1 MLPSNRTHIATT
13 MHLLRRPL
21 IPIPNKS
28 RWHANQTPRPAP
40 SPFLGGGEKVAAGW
54 MRGAAPNADARNPA
68 PLLRGRERESARVA
82 VPITFHR
89 MPFGIGIT
97 LLLAA
102 VLLAPTAVAEDWPT
116 FMHDRARSGVS
127 GEALKFPLNELWSYT
142 PPAEPV
148 RAWPSPQA
156 GYNELPKL
164 AFDDATHVSMAG
176 DSVFFGSSVDNG
188 IHAVEARTGAKRWTF
203 FTEGPVRLAPT
214 VSEGRVFAGS
224 DDGLVYCLNAK
235 DGRLVWSARPG
246 PGTTRILGA
255 GRICSLWPIRTGV
268 LVDGGV
274 AYCGAGIFPAR
285 ETLVAAF
292 DAATGKRLW
301 QTTTT
306 PKSREAYVALAP
318 QGYLLATADQLYVP
332 CGRTA
337 PLAYARA
344 DGAAR
349 GSMVKTYLIVPS
361 KGVVSGDYGVLVDDL
376 YYLGSQNEL
385 HTYTPDGKHVS
396 TVRDAAQVI
405 ATKSHYFKL
414 AGPPV
419 PKYGRE
425 SAPKPNALTVFDRVA
440 ADAAP
445 KRASFPKEAVKW
457 TYAAHNL
464 QVVIATGS
472 HVIAGG
478 SNSVVAMDIATGK
491 ATWTGK
497 VDGIAKGLAVA
508 NGQLVVSTE
517 NGRLHCFGVGAPAP
531 ALATKAVP
539 PKDPHVAAL
548 AEAVVKESGVTRG
561 FALLLGDNAVA
572 LAPELAKR
580 TELRIHVAE
589 PDATKAAAVRAAL
602 SAAGLYGARVEVD
615 LVPAG
620 STNALPYPPYF
631 ANLVV
636 ADSPGALPARA
647 LLRVLKPHGGV
658 LLASTAATEA
668 AWASA
673 GVVSPAQLGG
683 AGPWTKLV
691 RGALPGARD
700 WTHQYADAG
709 NSGSSDDERVR
720 GRPEVLWYGEPGADK
735 MHERHRRSEAPLQL
749 AGRMFVEGTRQLTK
763 TPLLL
768 SFDAYNGLSYWERE
782 LPGAERLD
790 ITQDCGNLAAS
801 PHGLFVAADKDCHQ
815 LDLVTGATRRTF
827 PVPGDK
833 DGRTGAWAY
842 VAAEGD
848 LLIGSVSAG
857 SQFSRTLFAYD
868 VRTGALKWRYDSAA
882 MRNSTFA
889 VQGGKVFLVEHR
901 GQTNAPKVLTLM
913 EAHKELGKPKPA
925 KLEGPPPPYLRT
937 VVALDLATGKPVWA
951 RDHDLTKC
959 GNWTGSLCLTAK
971 NGVVLLSGVYSAY
984 GAAKGDEGE
993 RRALALSATDGT
1005 PLWNEAIGN
1014 YVRPVLVGERV
1025 IGRPKAYDLRSGAVV
1040 TKPGPKGMIPWSVP
1054 RSGACG
1060 QMSASAGMLFYRD
1073 GYTMMRDAGTGATLM
1088 AFTGMRPGC
1097 LINII
1102 PAGGVIVQVEASSGC
1117 TCYHAIQSTVVFV
1130 PPGAE

>member
-1 MLPSNRTHIATT
+1 MNHLVSALDTFAHRCRQRRTFT
-13 MHLLRRPL
+13 LQL
-21 IPIPNKS
+21 
-28 RWHANQTPRPAP
+28 
-40 SPFLGGGEKVAAGW
+40 AA
-54 MRGAAPNADARNPA
+54 
-68 PLLRGRERESARVA
+68 
-82 VPITFHR
+82 
-89 MPFGIGIT
+89 

-102 VLLAPTAVAEDWPT
+102 TVVAEDWPT

-127 GEALKFPLNELWSYT
+127 GEALTFPLNELWSYT

-164 AFDDATHVSMAG
+164 AFDDAAHVAMVG
-176 DSVFFGSSVDNG
+176 DTVFFGSAVDNG
-188 IHAVEARTGAKRWTF
+188 VHAVDARTGAKRWTF

-214 VSEGRVFAGS
+214 VAGGRVYAGS
-224 DDGLVYCLNAK
+224 DDGLVYCLDAK

-246 PGTTRILGA
+246 AGMTRILGA
-255 GRICSLWPIRTGV
+255 GRLSSLWPIRTGI

-285 ETLVAAF
+285 ETTVAAF
-292 DAATGKRLW
+292 DAATGKAIW
-301 QTTTT
+301 KNSAA
-306 PKSREAYVALAP
+306 PKSESYTALAP

-385 HTYTPDGKHVS
+385 HSYTPDGKHVS
-396 TVRDAAQVI
+396 TLREAAQVI
-405 ATKSHYFKL
+405 ATKTHYFKL
-414 AGPPV
+414 AGLPV

-425 SAPKPNALTVFDRVA
+425 PAPKPNVLTAFDRTA

-445 KRASFPKEAVKW
+445 KRASFPKESVKW
-457 TYAAHNL
+457 TFAARDL
-464 QVVIATGS
+464 QLVIATGS

-478 SNSVVAMDIATGK
+478 SNSVVAVDIATGK
-491 ATWTGK
+491 AAWTAK
-497 VDGIAKGLAVA
+497 VDGVAKGLAVA
-508 NGQLVVSTE
+508 NGRLIVSMA
-517 NGRLHCFGVGAPAP
+517 NGRLHCFGVGAAAP
-531 ALATKAVP
+531 AIAAKAAHATDARLAAQ
-539 PKDPHVAAL
+539 AQAIL
-548 AEAVVKESGVTRG
+548 KESGVTRG
-561 FALLLGDNAVA
+561 YALLIGDNAA
-572 LAPELAKR
+572 QLATELARR

-589 PDATKAAAVRAAL
+589 SDPAKAAAARTAL
-602 SAAGLYGARVEVD
+602 SAAGLYGAKVEVD
-615 LVPAG
+615 VVPTG
-620 STNALPYPPYF
+620 STNGLPYPPYF

-636 ADSPGALPARA
+636 ADGASLGQGAVTARN

-658 LLASTAATEA
+658 LLAGSSSPDA
-668 AWASA
+668 AWTSA
-673 GVVSPAQLGG
+673 GAVSSAQLGG
-683 AGPWTKLV
+683 AGAWTKVV

-735 MHERHRRSEAPLQL
+735 MHDRHRRSEAPLQL

-768 SFDAYNGLSYWERE
+768 SFDAYNGLPYWERE
-782 LPGAERLD
+782 FPGAERLD
-790 ITQDCGNLAAS
+790 ITQDCGNLAVS
-801 PHGLFVAADKDCHQ
+801 PHGLFVATDKQCHQ
-815 LDLVTGATRRTF
+815 LDLFTGATRKTF
-827 PVPGDK
+827 PVPPGP
-833 DGRTGAWAY
+833 DGKTGTWAY
-842 VAAEGD
+842 VATEGD
-848 LLIGSVSAG
+848 LLIGSASAG
-857 SQFSRTLFAYD
+857 YQFSRTLFAYD
-868 VRTGALKWRYDSAA
+868 VRSGALKWRYDSAA

-901 GQTNAPKVLTLM
+901 GQTNAPKVLTVM
-913 EAHKELGKPKPA
+913 EAHKAIGKPKPA
-925 KLEGPPPPYLRT
+925 KAEGPPPPYLRT
-937 VVALDLATGKPVWA
+937 VVALDLATGKPLWA

-984 GAAKGDEGE
+984 GAPKGDEGE
-993 RRALALSATDGT
+993 RRALALSATDGAQ
-1005 PLWNEAIGN
+1005 LWNIAIGN
-1014 YVRPVLVGERV
+1014 RVRPVLVGDRV
-1025 IGRPKAYDLRSGAVV
+1025 IGRPKAYDLHSGATVM
-1040 TKPGPKGMIPWSVP
+1040 KSGPKGMVPWAVP
-1054 RSGACG
+1054 PNGACG

-1073 GYTMMRDAGTGATLM
+1073 GYTVMRDAGTGGTLM

-1117 TCYHAIQSTVVFV
+1117 TCYHAIQSTVAFV

>member
-1 MLPSNRTHIATT
+1 MS
-13 MHLLRRPL
+13 
-21 IPIPNKS
+21 
-28 RWHANQTPRPAP
+28 
-40 SPFLGGGEKVAAGW
+40 
-54 MRGAAPNADARNPA
+54 
-68 PLLRGRERESARVA
+68 
-82 VPITFHR
+82 
-89 MPFGIGIT
+89 FGIGIT

-102 VLLAPTAVAEDWPT
+102 VLLAVSAAAEDWPT

-142 PPAEPV
+142 PPAEPG
-148 RAWPSPQA
+148 RAWPNPQP

-164 AFDDATHVSMAG
+164 AFDDATHVAMAG
-176 DSVFFGSSVDNG
+176 DTVFFGSSVDNG
-188 IHAVEARTGAKRWTF
+188 IHAVDARTGAKRWTF

-214 VSEGRVFAGS
+214 VSEGRVYAGS
-224 DDGLVYCLNAK
+224 DDGLVYCLDAK

-255 GRICSLWPIRTGV
+255 GRMSSLWPIRTGV
-268 LVDGGV
+268 LVDAGV
-274 AYCGAGIFPAR
+274 AYCGTGIFPAR
-285 ETLVAAF
+285 ETSVAAF

-306 PKSREAYVALAP
+306 PKSGEAYVALAP
-318 QGYLLATADQLYVP
+318 QGYLLATTDQLYVP

-376 YYLGSQNEL
+376 FYLGSQNEL
-385 HTYTPDGKHVS
+385 HTYTPDGRHVS
-396 TVRDAAQVI
+396 TLKEAAQVV
-405 ATKSHYFKL
+405 ATRSHYFRL
-414 AGPPV
+414 TGPAI
-419 PKYGRE
+419 PKYGRGPAE
-425 SAPKPNALTVFDRVA
+425 RVHVITAFDRA
-440 ADAAP
+440 ACDAAP
-445 KRASFPKEAVKW
+445 KRGMLPKEAAQW
-457 TYAAHNL
+457 TFNGAQL
-464 QVVIATGS
+464 QLLVATAS
-472 HVIAGG
+472 HVLVGG
-478 SNSVVAMDIATGK
+478 SNTVVAVDIATGK
-491 ATWTGK
+491 AAWTGK
-497 VDGIAKGLAVA
+497 VDGLAKGLAVA

-517 NGRLHCFGVGAPAP
+517 NGRLFCFGPGTPAP
-531 ALATKAVP
+531 VLAAKPTTASDARV
-539 PKDPHVAAL
+539 VAQ
-548 AEAVVKESGVTRG
+548 AEAIVKESGVTRG
-561 FALLLGDNAVA
+561 FALLIGNDAA
-572 LAPELAKR
+572 RLAEELARR
-580 TELRIHVAE
+580 TSLRIHVAE
-589 PDATKAAAVRAAL
+589 PDAAKAAAARTAL

-615 LVPAG
+615 VVPVGA
-620 STNALPYPPYF
+620 TNGLPYPPYF

-636 ADSPGALPARA
+636 VDAAALGQGALTGRA

-658 LLASTAATEA
+658 LLASTAATDA
-668 AWASA
+668 AWTSA

-683 AGPWTKLV
+683 AGAWTKLV
-691 RGALPGARD
+691 RGQLPGARD

-735 MHERHRRSEAPLQL
+735 MHDRHRRSEAPLQL
-749 AGRMFVEGTRQLTK
+749 GGRMFVEGTRQLTK

-768 SFDAYNGLSYWERE
+768 SFDAYNGLPYWERE

-815 LDLVTGATRRTF
+815 LDLVTGATRRSF
-827 PVPGDK
+827 PVPPGP
-833 DGRTGAWAY
+833 DGKSGTWAY

-848 LLIGSVSAG
+848 LLIGSTSAG
-857 SQFSRTLFAYD
+857 FQFSRTLFAYD

-901 GQTNAPKVLTLM
+901 GQTNAPRVLTLM

-925 KLEGPPPPYLRT
+925 KPDGPPPPYLRT
-937 VVALDLATGKPVWA
+937 VVALDLATGKPLWA

-984 GAAKGDEGE
+984 GAPKGDEGE
-993 RRALALSATDGT
+993 RRALALSATDGAQ
-1005 PLWNEAIGN
+1005 LWNEAIGN
-1014 YVRPVLVGERV
+1014 RVRPVLVGEHV
-1025 IGRPKAYDLRSGAVV
+1025 IGRPKAYDLHSGATVM
-1040 TKPGPKGMIPWSVP
+1040 KPGPKGLIPWSVP
-1054 RSGACG
+1054 PNGACG

-1073 GYTMMRDAGTGATLM
+1073 GYTVMRDAATGGTLM
-1088 AFTGMRPGC
+1088 NFTGMRPGC

-1117 TCYHAIQSTVVFV
+1117 TCYHAIQSTVAFV

>member
-1 MLPSNRTHIATT
+1 ML
-13 MHLLRRPL
+13 
-21 IPIPNKS
+21 
-28 RWHANQTPRPAP
+28 
-40 SPFLGGGEKVAAGW
+40 
-54 MRGAAPNADARNPA
+54 
-68 PLLRGRERESARVA
+68 
-82 VPITFHR
+82 
-89 MPFGIGIT
+89 
-97 LLLAA
+97 
-102 VLLAPTAVAEDWPT
+102 AEDWPT

-127 GEALKFPLNELWSYT
+127 GETLNLPLNELWSYT
-142 PPAEPV
+142 PPAEPT

-164 AFDDATHVSMAG
+164 AFDDATHVAMVG
-176 DSVFFGSSVDNG
+176 DTVFFGSSVDNG
-188 IHAVEARTGAKRWTF
+188 IHAVDARTGAKRWTF

-214 VSEGRVFAGS
+214 VAGGRVYAGS
-224 DDGLVYCLNAK
+224 DDGLVYCLDAK

-246 PGTTRILGA
+246 GGETRILGA
-255 GRICSLWPIRTGV
+255 GRLSSLWPVRTGV

-285 ETLVAAF
+285 ETSLSAF
-292 DAATGKRLW
+292 DAATGKPLW
-301 QTTTT
+301 KNPTA
-306 PKSREAYVALAP
+306 PKSGEAYVALAP
-318 QGYLLATADQLYVP
+318 QGYLLANADQLYVP

-337 PLAYARA
+337 PLAFARA

-349 GSMVKTYLIVPS
+349 GSMVKTYLVVPS

-376 YYLGSQNEL
+376 YFLGSQNEL
-385 HTYTPDGKHVS
+385 HSYTPDGKHVS
-396 TVRDAAQVI
+396 TVREAAQVL

-425 SAPKPNALTVFDRVA
+425 AAPKPNVLTAFDRAA

-457 TYAAHNL
+457 TYAARDL
-464 QVVIATGS
+464 QLVIAAGA

-478 SNSVVAMDIATGK
+478 SNSVIAVDTATGK
-491 ATWTGK
+491 PAWTNQ
-497 VDGIAKGLAVA
+497 VDGVVKGLAVA
-508 NGQLVVSTE
+508 NGRLVVSTA

-531 ALATKAVP
+531 ALAAKPAPASDART
-539 PKDPHVAAL
+539 AAL
-548 AEAVVKESGVTRG
+548 AESVVKESGVTRG
-561 FALLLGDNAVA
+561 YALLVGGSAVA
-572 LAPELAKR
+572 LATELAKR

-589 PDATKAAAVRAAL
+589 SDAARAETARNAL
-602 SAAGLYGARVEVD
+602 SAAGLYGTKVEVNV
-615 LVPAG
+615 LPAG
-620 STNALPYPPYF
+620 QTSALPFPPYF

-636 ADSPGALPARA
+636 VDASSLGQGALPARP

-658 LLASTAATEA
+658 LLASTSSPDAT
-668 AWASA
+668 WTVA
-673 GVVSPAQLGG
+673 GAVSSAQLGG
-683 AGPWTKLV
+683 GAWTKLV

-709 NSGSSDDERVR
+709 NTGSSDDERVR

-735 MHERHRRSEAPLQL
+735 MHDRHRRSEAPLQL

-768 SFDAYNGLSYWERE
+768 SFDAYNGLPYWERE

-801 PHGLFVAADKDCHQ
+801 PHGLFVAADKECHQ
-815 LDLVTGATRRTF
+815 LDLRTGATRKTF
-827 PVPGDK
+827 PVPPGP
-833 DGRTGAWAY
+833 DGKSGPWAY
-842 VAAEGD
+842 VATEGD
-848 LLIGSVSAG
+848 LLIGSASAG
-857 SQFSRTLFAYD
+857 FQFSRTLFAYD
-868 VRTGALKWRYDSAA
+868 LRTGTLKWRYDSAA

-889 VQGGKVFLVEHR
+889 VSGGKVFLVEHR

-913 EAHKELGKPKPA
+913 EAHKAIGKPKPA
-925 KLEGPPPPYLRT
+925 KADGPPPPYIRT
-937 VVALDLATGKPVWA
+937 VVALDLATGKPLWS

-971 NGVVLLSGVYSAY
+971 NGVVLLAGVYSAY

-993 RRALALSATDGT
+993 RRALALSASDGS
-1005 PLWNEAIGN
+1005 PLWNEVIGN

-1054 RSGACG
+1054 RNGACG

-1073 GYTMMRDAGTGATLM
+1073 GYTVMRDAGTGGTLM
-1088 AFTGMRPGC
+1088 NFTGMRPGC

-1102 PAGGVIVQVEASSGC
+1102 PAGGIIVQVEASSGC

>member
-1 MLPSNRTHIATT
+1 M
-13 MHLLRRPL
+13 
-21 IPIPNKS
+21 
-28 RWHANQTPRPAP
+28 NQPCREPRPP
-40 SPFLGGGEKVAAGW
+40 SAELGQQTVRRWSLWLVAA
-54 MRGAAPNADARNPA
+54 
-68 PLLRGRERESARVA
+68 
-82 VPITFHR
+82 
-89 MPFGIGIT
+89 
-97 LLLAA
+97 LLAG
-102 VLLAPTAVAEDWPT
+102 TAAAEDWPT
-116 FMHDRARSGVS
+116 FMHDRARSGAS
-127 GEALKFPLNELWSYT
+127 GESLTLPLGELWAYT
-142 PPAEPV
+142 PPAEPT

-164 AFDDATHVSMAG
+164 AFDDATHVALVG
-176 DSVFFGSSVDNG
+176 DTVFFGSAVDNG
-188 IHAVEARTGAKRWTF
+188 IHAVDARTGAKRWTF

-214 VSEGRVFAGS
+214 VAGGRVYAGS
-224 DDGLVYCLNAK
+224 DDGLVYCLDAQ
-235 DGRLVWSARPG
+235 DGRLMWSMRPG
-246 PGTTRILGA
+246 AGETRILGA
-255 GRICSLWPIRTGV
+255 GRLSSLWPIRTGV
-268 LVDGGV
+268 LVDNGV

-285 ETLVAAF
+285 ETSVAAF
-292 DAATGKRLW
+292 DAATGRRLW

-306 PKSREAYVALAP
+306 PKSGEAYVALAP

-385 HTYTPDGKHVS
+385 HSYTPDGKHVS
-396 TVRDAAQVI
+396 TVREAVQVL
-405 ATKSHYFKL
+405 ATKTHYFKL

-425 SAPKPNALTVFDRVA
+425 SAPKPNVLTAFDRAA

-457 TYAAHNL
+457 TFAAPNL
-464 QVVIATGS
+464 QLVIAAGA

-478 SNSVVAMDIATGK
+478 SNSVVAVDTATGK
-491 ATWTGK
+491 AAWTGK
-497 VDGIAKGLAVA
+497 VDGVVKGLAVA
-508 NGQLVVSTE
+508 NGRLVVSTD
-517 NGRLHCFGVGAPAP
+517 NGRLHCFGVGAPVPVLAAKPPP
-531 ALATKAVP
+531 ASDAR
-539 PKDPHVAAL
+539 VAAQ
-548 AEAVVKESGVTRG
+548 AEAIVKESGVTRG
-561 FALLLGDNAVA
+561 YALLLGDNAAA
-572 LAPELAKR
+572 LAGELARR

-589 PDATKAAAVRAAL
+589 RDPIRAEAARKAL
-602 SAAGLYGARVEVD
+602 SAAGLYGTKVEVN

-620 STNALPYPPYF
+620 QTNALPFPPYF
-631 ANLVV
+631 ANLIVV
-636 ADSPGALPARA
+636 DAASLGQGEAFRRA
-647 LLRVLKPHGGV
+647 LLRVLKPHDGV
-658 LLASTAATEA
+658 MLAATGTPDS
-668 AWASA
+668 AWAKA
-673 GVVSPAQLGG
+673 GELTKPALGG
-683 AGPWTKLV
+683 GAWTKLV

-735 MHERHRRSEAPLQL
+735 MHDRHRRSEAPLQL

-768 SFDAYNGLSYWERE
+768 SFDAYNGLPYWERE
-782 LPGAERLD
+782 FPGAERLD
-790 ITQDCGNLAAS
+790 ITQDCGNLAVS
-801 PHGLFVAADKDCHQ
+801 PHGLLVATDQECHQ
-815 LDLVTGATRRTF
+815 LDLRTGATRRAF
-827 PVPGDK
+827 PVPAGL
-833 DGRTGAWAY
+833 DGKTGAWAY
-842 VAAEGD
+842 VATEGD
-848 LLIGSVSAG
+848 LLLGSASAG
-857 SQFSRTLFAYD
+857 FQFSRTLFAYD

-889 VQGGKVFLVEHR
+889 VSGSKVFLVEHR
-901 GQTNAPKVLTLM
+901 GQTNAPRVLTVM
-913 EAHKELGKPKPA
+913 EAHKEIGKPKPA
-925 KLEGPPPPYLRT
+925 KADGPPPPYIRT
-937 VVALDLATGKPVWA
+937 VTALDLATGKPLWS

-971 NGVVLLSGVYSAY
+971 NGVLLLSGVYSAY

-993 RRALALSATDGT
+993 RRALALSATDGSL
-1005 PLWNEAIGN
+1005 LWNEAIGN

-1040 TKPGPKGMIPWSVP
+1040 TKPGPKGMIPWVVP
-1054 RSGACG
+1054 RNGACG

-1073 GYTMMRDAGTGATLM
+1073 GYTVMRDAGTGATLM
-1088 AFTGMRPGC
+1088 NFTGMRPGC

-1102 PAGGVIVQVEASSGC
+1102 PAGGIIVQVEASSGC
-1117 TCYHAIQSTVVFV
+1117 TCYHAIQSTVAFV

>member
-1 MLPSNRTHIATT
+1 MNPHRRQFSS
-13 MHLLRRPL
+13 LLAL
-21 IPIPNKS
+21 
-28 RWHANQTPRPAP
+28 
-40 SPFLGGGEKVAAGW
+40 
-54 MRGAAPNADARNPA
+54 
-68 PLLRGRERESARVA
+68 
-82 VPITFHR
+82 
-89 MPFGIGIT
+89 
-97 LLLAA
+97 LLLAF
-102 VLLAPTAVAEDWPT
+102 TAAAEDWPT

-127 GEALKFPLNELWSYT
+127 GEVLQFPLNELWSYT

-148 RAWPSPQA
+148 RAWPSPQP

-164 AFDDATHVSMAG
+164 AFDDATHVAMAG
-176 DSVFFGSSVDNG
+176 DTVYFGSSVDNG
-188 IHAVEARTGAKRWTF
+188 IHAVDARTGAKRWTF

-214 VSEGRVFAGS
+214 VAGGRVFAGS
-224 DDGLVYCLNAK
+224 DDGLVYCLDAK

-246 PGTTRILGA
+246 SGTTRILGA
-255 GRICSLWPIRTGV
+255 GRMSSLWPIRTGV
-268 LVDGGV
+268 LVDNGV

-292 DAATGKRLW
+292 DAATGKPLW
-301 QTTTT
+301 KTSTT
-306 PKSREAYVALAP
+306 PKSGEAYVALAP
-318 QGYLLATADQLYVP
+318 QGYLLANADQLYVP

-337 PLAYARA
+337 PLAFARA
-344 DGAAR
+344 DGEAR

-361 KGVVSGDYGVLVDDL
+361 KGVVSGDYGVLVDGL

-396 TVRDAAQVI
+396 TLKEAAQVV
-405 ATKSHYFKL
+405 ATRSHYFRL
-414 AGPPV
+414 TGPAT
-419 PKYGRE
+419 PKYGRGPAE
-425 SAPKPNALTVFDRVA
+425 RVHVITAFDRA
-440 ADAAP
+440 ACDAAP
-445 KRASFPKEAVKW
+445 KRGTLPKEATKW
-457 TYAAHNL
+457 TFNGAQL
-464 QVVIATGS
+464 QLLIAIGS
-472 HVIAGG
+472 HVIVGG
-478 SNSVVAMDIATGK
+478 SNSVVAVDITTGK
-491 ATWTGK
+491 AAWTAK
-497 VDGIAKGLAVA
+497 VDGVAKGLAVA

-517 NGRLHCFGVGAPAP
+517 NGRLFCFGPGAPAP
-531 ALATKAVP
+531 A
-539 PKDPHVAAL
+539 VAAQRKEFPYYVLGVQEQTVAL
-548 AEAVVKESGVTRG
+548 AQRIIKESGITRG
-561 FALLLGDNAVA
+561 YALLVGGNATA
-572 LAPELAKR
+572 LAVELAQR
-580 TELRIHVAE
+580 TELRIHIAE
-589 PDATKAAAVRAAL
+589 SDPVRAESARGAL
-602 SAAGLYGARVEVD
+602 SAAGLYGTKVEVNV
-615 LVPAG
+615 LPAG
-620 STNALPYPPYF
+620 ETNALPFPPYF

-636 ADSPGALPARA
+636 ADAASLAQGAVTSRA

-658 LLASTAATEA
+658 LLGNLSSFGVTLT
-668 AWASA
+668 SA
-673 GVVSPAQLGG
+673 GALISAQRDSG
-683 AGPWTKLV
+683 AWTKLV

-735 MHERHRRSEAPLQL
+735 MHDRHRRSEAPLQL

-768 SFDAYNGLSYWERE
+768 SFDAYNGLPYWERE
-782 LPGAERLD
+782 FPGAERLD

-827 PVPGDK
+827 PVPAGP
-833 DGRTGAWAY
+833 DGKAGAWAY

-848 LLIGSVSAG
+848 LLIGSASAG
-857 SQFSRTLFAYD
+857 FQFSRTLFAYD

-901 GQTNAPKVLTLM
+901 GQTNAPRVLTLM
-913 EAHKELGKPKPA
+913 EAHKEIGKPKPA
-925 KLEGPPPPYLRT
+925 KADGPQPPYIRT
-937 VVALDLATGKPVWA
+937 VVALDLATGKPRWS

-984 GAAKGDEGE
+984 GAPKGDEGE
-993 RRALALSATDGT
+993 RRALALSATDGA

-1014 YVRPVLVGERV
+1014 RVRPVLVGEHV
-1025 IGRPKAYDLRSGAVV
+1025 IGRPKAYDLHSGATVM
-1040 TKPGPKGMIPWSVP
+1040 KPGPKGMIPWAVP
-1054 RSGACG
+1054 ANGACG

-1073 GYTMMRDAGTGATLM
+1073 GYTVMRDAGTGATLM
-1088 AFTGMRPGC
+1088 VFTGMRPGC

-1117 TCYHAIQSTVVFV
+1117 TCYHAIQSTVAFV

>member
-1 MLPSNRTHIATT
+1 MTLLSRT
-13 MHLLRRPL
+13 
-21 IPIPNKS
+21 
-28 RWHANQTPRPAP
+28 P
-40 SPFLGGGEKVAAGW
+40 SP
-54 MRGAAPNADARNPA
+54 
-68 PLLRGRERESARVA
+68 
-82 VPITFHR
+82 
-89 MPFGIGIT
+89 
-97 LLLAA
+97 LLAI
-102 VLLAPTAVAEDWPT
+102 VLLAVSAAAEDWPT

-127 GEALKFPLNELWSYT
+127 GEALKFPLNQLWAYT

-164 AFDDATHVSMAG
+164 AFDDATHVAMAG
-176 DSVFFGSSVDNG
+176 DTVFFGSSMDNG
-188 IHAVEARTGAKRWTF
+188 IHAVDARTGAKRWTF

-224 DDGLVYCLNAK
+224 DDGLVYCLDAK

-246 PGTTRILGA
+246 PGSTRILGA
-255 GRICSLWPIRTGV
+255 GRMSSLWPIRTGV

-301 QTTTT
+301 QTSTT
-306 PKSREAYVALAP
+306 PKSGEAYVALAP

-344 DGAAR
+344 DGASR

-396 TVRDAAQVI
+396 TLKEAAQVV
-405 ATKSHYFKL
+405 ATRSHYFRL
-414 AGPPV
+414 TGPPV
-419 PKYGRE
+419 PQYGRLP
-425 SAPKPNALTVFDRVA
+425 APKPTVITAFDRAA

-445 KRASFPKEAVKW
+445 KRGSLPKETVRW
-457 TYAAHNL
+457 TLAAPHL
-464 QVVIATGS
+464 QLVIATGA

-478 SNSVVAMDIATGK
+478 SNSVVAVDIASGK
-491 ATWTGK
+491 TVWTGK

-508 NGQLVVSTE
+508 KGQLVVSTE
-517 NGRLHCFGVGAPAP
+517 NGRLFCFGPGTAAPV
-531 ALATKAVP
+531 LAAKPTTASDARAV
-539 PKDPHVAAL
+539 AQ
-548 AEAVVKESGVTRG
+548 AEAIVKESGVTRG
-561 FALLLGDNAVA
+561 FALLIGVNATA
-572 LAPELAKR
+572 LATELAKR

-589 PDATKAAAVRAAL
+589 SDPARATVTRNTLA
-602 SAAGLYGARVEVD
+602 AAGLYGARVEVD
-615 LVPAG
+615 VIPTGA
-620 STNALPYPPYF
+620 TNGLPYPPYF

-636 ADSPGALPARA
+636 VDTAELGQGALTARA

-668 AWASA
+668 AWTSA

-735 MHERHRRSEAPLQL
+735 MHDRHRRSEAPLQL

-768 SFDAYNGLSYWERE
+768 SFDAYNGLPYWERE

-801 PHGLFVAADKDCHQ
+801 PYGLFVAADKDCHQ
-815 LDLVTGATRRTF
+815 LDLLTGATRRTF
-827 PVPGDK
+827 PVPADK

-857 SQFSRTLFAYD
+857 FQFSRTLFAYD

-925 KLEGPPPPYLRT
+925 KPEGPPPPYLRT
-937 VVALDLATGKPVWA
+937 VVALDLATGKPLWA

>member
-1 MLPSNRTHIATT
+1 
-13 MHLLRRPL
+13 
-21 IPIPNKS
+21 
-28 RWHANQTPRPAP
+28 
-40 SPFLGGGEKVAAGW
+40 

-164 AFDDATHVSMAG
+164 AFDDATHVAMAG

-464 QVVIATGS
+464 QLVIATGS

>member
-1 MLPSNRTHIATT
+1 MKFQFHALLVALLTT
-13 MHLLRRPL
+13 
-21 IPIPNKS
+21 
-28 RWHANQTPRPAP
+28 T
-40 SPFLGGGEKVAAGW
+40 AA
-54 MRGAAPNADARNPA
+54 
-68 PLLRGRERESARVA
+68 
-82 VPITFHR
+82 
-89 MPFGIGIT
+89 
-97 LLLAA
+97 
-102 VLLAPTAVAEDWPT
+102 AEDWPT
-116 FMHDRARSGVS
+116 FMHDRSRSGVS
-127 GEALKFPLNELWSYT
+127 GEVLSLPLNELWSYT

-148 RAWPSPQA
+148 RAWPSPQP
-156 GYNELPKL
+156 GFNELPKL
-164 AFDDATHVSMAG
+164 AFDDATHVAMVG
-176 DSVFFGSSVDNG
+176 DTVFFGSAVDNG
-188 IHAVEARTGAKRWTF
+188 IHAVDACTGAKRWTF

-214 VSEGRVFAGS
+214 VADGRVFAGS
-224 DDGLVYCLNAK
+224 DDGLLYCLDAK
-235 DGRLVWSARPG
+235 VGRLVWSARPG
-246 PGTTRILGA
+246 AGATRILGA
-255 GRICSLWPIRTGV
+255 GRMSSLWPIRTGI
-268 LVDGGV
+268 LVDNGV
-274 AYCGAGIFPAR
+274 AYCGSGIFPAR
-285 ETLVAAF
+285 ETSVAAF

-306 PKSREAYVALAP
+306 PKSGEAYVALAP
-318 QGYLLATADQLYVP
+318 QGYLLANADQLYVP

-376 YYLGSQNEL
+376 YFLGSQNEL
-385 HTYTPDGKHVS
+385 HTYTPDGKHVY
-396 TVRDAAQVI
+396 TVREAAQVI

-414 AGPPV
+414 SGPPV
-419 PKYGRE
+419 PRYGQAP
-425 SAPKPNALTVFDRVA
+425 APKPNALTAFDRAA

-457 TYAAHNL
+457 TYAAPNL
-464 QVVIATGS
+464 QLVIATGA

-478 SNSVVAMDIATGK
+478 SNSVVAVESATGK
-491 ATWTGK
+491 AVWTGK
-497 VDGIAKGLAVA
+497 VDGLAKGLAVA
-508 NGQLVVSTE
+508 NGRLVVSTE
-517 NGRLHCFGVGAPAP
+517 SGRLHCFGVGPPAP
-531 ALATKAVP
+531 A
-539 PKDPHVAAL
+539 VAAQRKEFPYYVLGVQEQAVGL
-548 AEAVVKESGVTRG
+548 AQRIIKESGVTRG
-561 FALLLGDNAVA
+561 YALLVGGNATA
-572 LAPELAKR
+572 LAVELAQR
-580 TELRIHVAE
+580 TELRIHIAE
-589 PDATKAAAVRAAL
+589 SDPVRAESARGAL
-602 SAAGLYGARVEVD
+602 SAAGLYGTKVEVNV
-615 LVPAG
+615 LPAG
-620 STNALPYPPYF
+620 QTNALPFPPYY

-636 ADSPGALPARA
+636 ADAASLAQGAVTSRA

-658 LLASTAATEA
+658 LLGNLSSLGVTMT
-668 AWASA
+668 SA
-673 GVVSPAQLGG
+673 GALISVQRDSG
-683 AGPWTKLV
+683 AWTKLV

-735 MHERHRRSEAPLQL
+735 MHDRHRRSEAPLQL
-749 AGRMFVEGTRQLTK
+749 GGRMFVEGTRQLTK

-768 SFDAYNGLSYWERE
+768 SFDAYNGLPYWERE
-782 LPGAERLD
+782 FPGAERLD

-827 PVPGDK
+827 PVPADK
-833 DGRTGAWAY
+833 DGRTVAWAY

-857 SQFSRTLFAYD
+857 FQFSRTLFAYD

-901 GQTNAPKVLTLM
+901 GQTNAPRVLTLM

-925 KLEGPPPPYLRT
+925 KPDGPPPPYLRT
-937 VVALDLATGKPVWA
+937 VVALDLATGKPLWA

-993 RRALALSATDGT
+993 RRALALSATDGS

-1054 RSGACG
+1054 RNGACG

-1073 GYTMMRDAGTGATLM
+1073 GYTVMRDAGTGATLM
-1088 AFTGMRPGC
+1088 NFTGMRPGC

-1117 TCYHAIQSTVVFV
+1117 TCYHAIQSTVAFV